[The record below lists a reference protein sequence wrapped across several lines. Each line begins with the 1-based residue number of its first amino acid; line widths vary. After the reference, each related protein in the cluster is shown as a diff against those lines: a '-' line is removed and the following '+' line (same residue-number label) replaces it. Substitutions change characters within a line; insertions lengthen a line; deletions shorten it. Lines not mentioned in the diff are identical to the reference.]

1 MLEQQPEQQ
10 LEEDLTHIAALAE
23 EEVVLVERGKPA
35 SESRCGPSKALAGV
49 VGERLVSRGGGARAV
64 WVRHGLCRANVDE
77 YGHALARLQRY
88 RLVTD
93 ISRLTISRR
102 GILTAPPSLIRVS
115 WTG

>member
-64 WVRHGLCRANVDE
+64 RERWEQSMFLKIRH
-77 YGHALARLQRY
+77 Q
-88 RLVTD
+88 
-93 ISRLTISRR
+93 R
-102 GILTAPPSLIRVS
+102 GI
-115 WTG
+115 

>member
-64 WVRHGLCRANVDE
+64 RERWEQSMFLKIRH
-77 YGHALARLQRY
+77 Q
-88 RLVTD
+88 
-93 ISRLTISRR
+93 R
-102 GILTAPPSLIRVS
+102 GIRRM
-115 WTG
+115 